1 MISRSFFQTA
11 HTRDVD
17 GNIEKQKGCIKTQ
30 DHAMFHCAVKS
41 YNGEHIH
48 KKNGRSAQYAFECCK
63 ENMCNENQE
72 FPVLP
77 EPYKEGMFFKYV
89 QIIEF

>member
-1 MISRSFFQTA
+1 
-11 HTRDVD
+11 
-17 GNIEKQKGCIKTQ
+17 
-30 DHAMFHCAVKS
+30 MFHCAVKS

-63 ENMCNENQE
+63 GNMCNENQN

-77 EPYKEGMFFKYV
+77 EPYTEGNNFSYDFRVIKTYTYLFTFV
-89 QIIEF
+89 KNNKTK

>member
-1 MISRSFFQTA
+1 
-11 HTRDVD
+11 
-17 GNIEKQKGCIKTQ
+17 
-30 DHAMFHCAVKS
+30 MFHCAVKS

-77 EPYKEGMFFKYV
+77 EPYKEGLFFKYKS
-89 QIIEF
+89 

>member
-1 MISRSFFQTA
+1 
-11 HTRDVD
+11 
-17 GNIEKQKGCIKTQ
+17 
-30 DHAMFHCAVKS
+30 MFHCAVKS
-41 YNGEHIH
+41 YNGEHFH

-77 EPYKEGMFFKYV
+77 VCTNHRVLINLYCLHFYLANV
-89 QIIEF
+89 

>member
-1 MISRSFFQTA
+1 
-11 HTRDVD
+11 
-17 GNIEKQKGCIKTQ
+17 
-30 DHAMFHCAVKS
+30 MFHCAVKS
-41 YNGEHIH
+41 YNGEHFH

-77 EPYKEGMFFKYV
+77 EPYKEGMLFKY
-89 QIIEF
+89 QSQSFLTN